1 MHFRM
6 SGTTGSQILTAR
18 AAFGDAADKVKDPSL
33 HLKYGYVQDD
43 ASENLMELS
52 FKLRLFQTSAPA
64 PARSLRL
71 HPGIR
76 PRQLNRNVRNKNVQ
90 RLAVG
95 GAAMLG

>member
-6 SGTTGSQILTAR
+6 SGITGSQILTAR

-52 FKLRLFQTSAPA
+52 FKLRFFQTSCACACAITAPSSRYPSPSA
-64 PARSLRL
+64 
-71 HPGIR
+71 
-76 PRQLNRNVRNKNVQ
+76 
-90 RLAVG
+90 
-95 GAAMLG
+95 